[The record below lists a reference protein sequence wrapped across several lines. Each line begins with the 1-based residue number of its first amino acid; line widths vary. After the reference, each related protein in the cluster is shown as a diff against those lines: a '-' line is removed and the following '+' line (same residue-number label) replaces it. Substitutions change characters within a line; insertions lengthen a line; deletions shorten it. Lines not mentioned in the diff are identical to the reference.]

1 MSGRDACVKLI
12 KRPRDRTTVSP
23 LLSEKASA
31 TAAAEYVVVRW
42 LRAAVVSEVA
52 VAGSGSLR
60 QRQRRRR
67 AAAACGGGVRLFSVT
82 RDGMR

>member
-1 MSGRDACVKLI
+1 MKLN
-12 KRPRDRTTVSP
+12 KRLVSL

-52 VAGSGSLR
+52 VAGSGSL
-60 QRQRRRR
+60 
-67 AAAACGGGVRLFSVT
+67 
-82 RDGMR
+82 